1 MATPMQ
7 NPVAVKLHP
16 ITLAFSADP
25 ALEQSYRE
33 KMHHESF
40 ILSAGSLL
48 VLSVAAVGQGMP
60 AAAVA
65 VLVVLLLRLWIQTMS
80 NPQQAYMHNC
90 CLTALCYML
99 ASSMAVV
106 CPQDRDEPAY
116 TEMGVL
122 LSLCSLHA
130 RQTAMPGEVRLAI
143 EALVVGSSFMG
154 RPWSW
159 ALVLERSSSSQP
171 STRLLVSAVLLVS
184 ELFGHTLEAGQRLTH
199 AETRRRLAE
208 AELRATTMEEEA
220 QRLRRDL
227 TSALDD
233 ESGASLPVRHIERLV
248 GADALAEGLK
258 LKDLCLLRRVGSGG
272 FAAVYLATHRDRET
286 VALKRPHSSCTG
298 DQLVRFVREV
308 TCLKQLS
315 HPNIVRF
322 IGVVWEPSLV
332 LALEWMK
339 GGSVHDVLTAKRS
352 TLAPHSIAL
361 QVARGMAYLHSM
373 GLCHRDLKT
382 ANVLLDDAS
391 PPTAKVADFGL
402 SRYIAG
408 DGPLSPRLSRVGTP
422 LWVAPEVADRS
433 LAGVRAFYTL
443 SCDVYS
449 FAILLLEL
457 EDFDLVH
464 RSMACSQRTCQWM
477 VSGWRPP
484 SIELRGVSLLWLVQ
498 ACWAQ
503 IAAERPSFAEV
514 VSLLTEGREIAPPAA
529 EGALLSPTDSSPNDS
544 DAECSLGH
552 SPSQRP
558 AACHGSC
565 CPYGNATPACSFDGG
580 STYGWSGSYCQSTGG
595 TAVHAPIRSPPRE
608 GGAVGFDSDRGGAG
622 GGGAAG
628 QGPSAS
634 PSAAARYAVTP
645 PRSMAEFIEWL
656 STVMDE
662 AAVHE
667 ATQQLLPLLQPNT
680 DLVPAV
686 LEQLKRSVQGGPGAH
701 VLSPVTVE
709 VLRQLRAMERVW
721 FSR

>member
-1 MATPMQ
+1 
-7 NPVAVKLHP
+7 
-16 ITLAFSADP
+16 
-25 ALEQSYRE
+25 
-33 KMHHESF
+33 
-40 ILSAGSLL
+40 
-48 VLSVAAVGQGMP
+48 
-60 AAAVA
+60 
-65 VLVVLLLRLWIQTMS
+65 
-80 NPQQAYMHNC
+80 
-90 CLTALCYML
+90 
-99 ASSMAVV
+99 
-106 CPQDRDEPAY
+106 
-116 TEMGVL
+116 
-122 LSLCSLHA
+122 
-130 RQTAMPGEVRLAI
+130 
-143 EALVVGSSFMG
+143 
-154 RPWSW
+154 
-159 ALVLERSSSSQP
+159 
-171 STRLLVSAVLLVS
+171 
-184 ELFGHTLEAGQRLTH
+184 
-199 AETRRRLAE
+199 
-208 AELRATTMEEEA
+208 
-220 QRLRRDL
+220 
-227 TSALDD
+227 
-233 ESGASLPVRHIERLV
+233 
-248 GADALAEGLK
+248 
-258 LKDLCLLRRVGSGG
+258 
-272 FAAVYLATHRDRET
+272 
-286 VALKRPHSSCTG
+286 
-298 DQLVRFVREV
+298 
-308 TCLKQLS
+308 
-315 HPNIVRF
+315 
-322 IGVVWEPSLV
+322 
-332 LALEWMK
+332 
-339 GGSVHDVLTAKRS
+339 VHDVLTAKRS

-361 QVARGMAYLHSM
+361 QVARGMAYLHSV